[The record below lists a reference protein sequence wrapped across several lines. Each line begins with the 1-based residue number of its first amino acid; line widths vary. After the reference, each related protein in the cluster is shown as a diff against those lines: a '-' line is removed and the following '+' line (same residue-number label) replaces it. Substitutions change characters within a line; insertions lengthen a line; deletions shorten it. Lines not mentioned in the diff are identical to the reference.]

1 MADDRTIQWLTKIGC
16 AVLLFQKP
24 QDKYV
29 EDGKEHGPNYEQRQ
43 WEEDHL
49 NAALLKFGAKDSK
62 ERRKVRIL
70 CPRYGS
76 PLNKICVTISFELWW
91 VTKLKGL
98 FTRNVILANV
108 CHYHR
113 YCLALCKW

>member
-1 MADDRTIQWLTKIGC
+1 MADDRTIQWFTKTGC
-16 AVLLFQKP
+16 VVLLFQKP

-62 ERRKVRIL
+62 ERRKVRTL
-70 CPRYGS
+70 CPRYKS
-76 PLNKICVTISFELWW
+76 PLNKICVSIWYELW
-91 VTKLKGL
+91 
-98 FTRNVILANV
+98 
-108 CHYHR
+108 
-113 YCLALCKW
+113 

>member
-1 MADDRTIQWLTKIGC
+1 MTDDRTIQWLTKTGC
-16 AVLLFQKP
+16 VVLLFQKP

-70 CPRYGS
+70 RPREMVLQVHIVRCS
-76 PLNKICVTISFELWW
+76 
-91 VTKLKGL
+91 
-98 FTRNVILANV
+98 
-108 CHYHR
+108 
-113 YCLALCKW
+113 

>member
-1 MADDRTIQWLTKIGC
+1 MTHWDR
-16 AVLLFQKP
+16 LLFQKP

-62 ERRKVRIL
+62 ERRKVRTL
-70 CPRYGS
+70 RPREMVLQMYIGRCS
-76 PLNKICVTISFELWW
+76 
-91 VTKLKGL
+91 
-98 FTRNVILANV
+98 
-108 CHYHR
+108 
-113 YCLALCKW
+113 